1 MFHIKSR
8 TDGRTSGKVEQMLLI
23 SKWEHI
29 LLKGKT
35 QNSGEYDMVL
45 ISALCGNIILK
56 LPCETGKST
65 GDFTSLSMFLTRPL
79 YGTGYY
85 LPVMSGLDII

>member
-8 TDGRTSGKVEQMLLI
+8 TDERTSGKVEQRLLI
-23 SKWEHI
+23 SKWEQI

-65 GDFTSLSMFLTRPL
+65 GDFTQSVSQCL
-79 YGTGYY
+79 
-85 LPVMSGLDII
+85 